1 MVTRSS
7 RRTSQPELFDLP
19 VPSLD
24 DVTHS
29 EGVEQRLFGA
39 GFDWLIGVDEAGRG
53 PLAGPVTVGA
63 VLVRRA
69 DLPMLE
75 SLAADDSKAMTA
87 IAREQCFFR
96 LQRSGLVQ
104 AIVHRGPR
112 QIDELNILGA
122 TMAAMLEAVT
132 DCWEVSRPAGS
143 GLVMV
148 DGNRPIPG
156 LTLQQVALVKGDAR
170 SRAIGAGS
178 ILAKVARDK
187 VMDSLHREYSEY
199 GFDRHRG
206 YPTPEHLRAL
216 QRFGPCPH
224 HRLSFAPV
232 KKARG
237 DVDSGSSL

>member
-1 MVTRSS
+1 M
-7 RRTSQPELFDLP
+7 
-19 VPSLD
+19 
-24 DVTHS
+24 HS
-29 EGVEQRLFGA
+29 EGVEQVLFEA

-69 DLPMLE
+69 DLPLLT
-75 SLAADDSKAMTA
+75 SLAADDSKAMTVM
-87 IAREQCFFR
+87 ARDSCFFG
-96 LQRSGLVQ
+96 LQHSGLVQ
-104 AIVHRGPR
+104 SIVHRGPE
-112 QIDELNILGA
+112 QIEQLNILGA
-122 TMAAMLEAVT
+122 TLAAMFEAVT
-132 DCWEVSRPAGS
+132 RCWEVARPVGA
-143 GLVMV
+143 GLVLV
-148 DGNRPIPG
+148 DGNRRVPG
-156 LTLQQVALVKGDAR
+156 LLLQQVALVKGDAR

-187 VMDSLHREYSEY
+187 VMDSLHLEYPDY

-216 QRFGPCPH
+216 RRFGPCPH

-237 DVDSGSSL
+237 DDDSGSSF